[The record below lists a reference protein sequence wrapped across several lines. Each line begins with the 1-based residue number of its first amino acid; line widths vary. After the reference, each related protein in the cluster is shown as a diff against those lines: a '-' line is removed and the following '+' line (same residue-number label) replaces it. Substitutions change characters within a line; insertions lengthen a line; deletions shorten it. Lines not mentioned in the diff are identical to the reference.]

1 MDDLLTL
8 LLKEFKLDIAII
20 QLITEQGL
28 CSVRSYQGGNR
39 RPINDRHWFMESRPY
54 WELTLSDHKA
64 HFINDVR
71 LASTTVAFEK
81 TLSEGIISSA
91 HIPIFREGEPALGVM
106 SLYSKSISGLF
117 TEEFISLLVSLAGQF
132 AQAVTIV
139 YEIEAREHERQQKEL
154 ALLKNARVMRD
165 MEIAQQIQMSLLPAV
180 PPELTGTEISGHC
193 ISAAHVGGDYYD
205 FFRRDDHT
213 IDMLIADVSGHS
225 VGAALIMA
233 EVRTLLRAQVNS
245 SYNASSILQSLNAQ
259 LYEDLTRAELFITM
273 FYAKYSS
280 ATGRLS
286 YANAGHNHP
295 MVCRKGQ
302 SACIELDAEGLIIG
316 VKRSV
321 IFEER
326 IIELHKGDVVFFYT
340 DGLTE
345 ATNFDGEMFQN
356 WRVCSQLQSVAHLPA
371 KDIIDSFYRTVT
383 EFSGSPT
390 LQDDIS
396 IVVLKIL

>member
-1 MDDLLTL
+1 MESGPNCVLTL
-8 LLKEFKLDIAII
+8 
-20 QLITEQGL
+20 T
-28 CSVRSYQGGNR
+28 
-39 RPINDRHWFMESRPY
+39 DR
-54 WELTLSDHKA
+54 KA
-64 HFINDVR
+64 HFINDAR
-71 LASTTVAFEK
+71 LASTSIALEK
-81 TLSEGIISSA
+81 TLTEGIVSSA

-106 SLYSKSISGLF
+106 SVFSKSISGLF
-117 TEEFISLLVSLAGQF
+117 TEEFISLLASLAGQF

-139 YEIEAREHERQQKEL
+139 HEIEAREHERVQKEQ
-154 ALLKNARVMRD
+154 ALLKNARVTRD
-165 MEIAQQIQMSLLPAV
+165 MEIAQQIQMSLLPAS
-180 PPELTGTEISGHC
+180 PPELAGIEVGGHC

-205 FFRRDDHT
+205 FFRRDEHT

-245 SYNASSILQSLNAQ
+245 SHNASSILQSLNTQ
-259 LYEDLTRAELFITM
+259 LYDDLTRAELFITM

-295 MVCRKGQ
+295 MICRKGQ
-302 SACIELDAEGLIIG
+302 NACIELDAEGLIIG
-316 VKRSV
+316 VKQTV

-326 IIELHKGDVVFFYT
+326 VIELYKGDVLFFYT

-345 ATNFDGEMFQN
+345 ATNHEGEMFQN
-356 WRVCSQLQSVAHLPA
+356 WRVCSQLGSVSHLSA
-371 KDIIDSFYRTVT
+371 KEIIDSFYLTVT
-383 EFSGSPT
+383 EFTGSTT

>member
-1 MDDLLTL
+1 MDDLLIL
-8 LLKEFKLDIAII
+8 LLKEFKLDVAII
-20 QLITEQGL
+20 QLIGEDGQY
-28 CSVRSYQGGNR
+28 SVKSYQGNNR
-39 RPINDRHWFMESRPY
+39 RPINDQHWFKESRPLC
-54 WELTLSDHKA
+54 EITITDHKA

-71 LASTTVAFEK
+71 LATSAVDLEKTVA
-81 TLSEGIISSA
+81 EGIVSCA

-106 SLYSKSISGLF
+106 SVFSKSISGLF
-117 TEEFISLLVSLAGQF
+117 TEEFISLLASLTGQF

-139 YEIEAREHERQQKEL
+139 HEIEAKDHERVQKEQ
-154 ALLKNARVMRD
+154 AILKNARVIRD
-165 MEIAQQIQMSLLPAV
+165 MEIAQQIQMSLLPSA
-180 PPELTGTEISGHC
+180 PPELPGIEIGGHC

-205 FFRRDDHT
+205 FFRHDDHS

-245 SYNASSILQSLNAQ
+245 SHNSSSILQNLNTQ
-259 LYEDLTRAELFITM
+259 LYDDLTRAELFITM

-295 MVCRKGQ
+295 MIYRKGH
-302 SACIELDAEGLIIG
+302 SSCTELDADGLIIG
-316 VKRSV
+316 VKPSV
-321 IFEER
+321 VFEER
-326 IIELHKGDVVFFYT
+326 VIELQKGDVLLFYT

-345 ATNFDGEMFQN
+345 ATNSKGEMFQN
-356 WRVCSQLQSVAHLPA
+356 GRVCSHLRSVAHLPV
-371 KDIIDSFYRTVT
+371 KDIIDSFYRSVA
-383 EFSGSPT
+383 EFTGSTT

-396 IVVLKIL
+396 IVVLKIV